1 MKKIYCFDIDGTICT
16 ITDSKYDDAAPLKGR
31 IAMINRLYSEG
42 HTIKY
47 FTARG
52 STTGIDWSTDTEKQL
67 SDWGAKYHELHF
79 GKPHYDMY
87 VGDKA
92 LNDKVFFGKTIFE
105 EF

>member
-16 ITDSKYDDAAPLKGR
+16 ITDSKYEDAVPHKGR
-31 IAMINRLYSEG
+31 IVMINRLYSEG
-42 HTIKY
+42 HIIKY

-52 STTGIDWSTDTEKQL
+52 STTGIDWSKITERQL
-67 SDWGAKYHELHF
+67 SDWGAKHHELHF

-92 LNDKVFFGKTIFE
+92 LSDRVFFGTTIFE